1 MQVLDHDE
9 VSLRIAAA
17 PGDVYD
23 LVADVTRTPEF
34 SPEVLRCKWIGGAEG
49 PAVGAGSRP

>member
-9 VSLRIAAA
+9 VSLRIAAD

-23 LVADVTRTPEF
+23 LVADV
-34 SPEVLRCKWIGGAEG
+34 II
-49 PAVGAGSRP
+49 AVGN